1 MSDSSSD
8 HHPKLLPLGKRFCNY
23 CISVRTIYGKELKG
37 YLFTPFGWV
46 VLACIMALQSFSLH
60 ATLQMMQA
68 GPVNEG
74 VLFYMLDS
82 QTFWFYFLFM
92 FPLITMR
99 SFAEEER
106 LGTLEGLLTAP
117 LTTGQAVLGKYAAA
131 LTFYMILWLP
141 LLLYPWLSDV
151 ANYWTEVR
159 FGDIPGMALEYRLAD
174 WLGTVLILF
183 LEGTWFL
190 ALGIL
195 CSAMTR
201 SQIIAGIVTIGTL
214 ITYYFMGRVTA
225 LWGEFPAAPI
235 FHYISCY
242 EQIDSFSRG
251 LIDTRPAVLYIS
263 LTILTLALTQ
273 RIVDYRRWRR

>member
-1 MSDSSSD
+1 MTDSDFS
-8 HHPKLLPLGKRFCNY
+8 PTPLRTRFRDY
-23 CISVRTIYGKELKG
+23 WGSIRTIYGKELKS

-68 GPVNEG
+68 GPVSEG
-74 VLFYMLDS
+74 ILFYMLDN

-99 SFAEEER
+99 TFAEEER

-117 LTTGQAVLGKYAAA
+117 VTTGQVVLGKYAAA
-131 LTFYMILWLP
+131 FTFYMLLWLP
-141 LLLYPWLSDV
+141 LLLYPWLSEV
-151 ANYWTEVR
+151 ANLWTEMR
-159 FGDIPGMALEYRLAD
+159 FGDVPGMALEYRLAD
-174 WLGTVLILF
+174 WLGAFLILF
-183 LEGTWFL
+183 LVGAWFL
-190 ALGIL
+190 SLGLL

-201 SQIIAGIVTIGTL
+201 SQIIAGILTIGTL
-214 ITYYFMGRVTA
+214 ITYYFLGRVTA
-225 LWGEFPAAPI
+225 LWGEFPAAPA

-242 EQIDSFSRG
+242 EQIDAFSRG
-251 LIDTRPAVLYIS
+251 MIDTRPAVLYVT
-263 LTILTLALTQ
+263 LTVLTLAFTQ